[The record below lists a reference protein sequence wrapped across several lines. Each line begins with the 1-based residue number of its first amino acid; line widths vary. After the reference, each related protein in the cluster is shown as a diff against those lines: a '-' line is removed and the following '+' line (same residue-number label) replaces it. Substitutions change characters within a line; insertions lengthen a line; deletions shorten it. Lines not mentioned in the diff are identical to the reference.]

1 MGDLLLERDF
11 ETRAMRRSMADLAL
25 GRGSVLALAAP
36 AGLGKT
42 ALLRSAREH
51 AREQGFRVL
60 SARGAQLE
68 AAFAYGVVRQLV
80 EPARHVYGKQCEW
93 LFQGADPG
101 TGPPGRGGRGQPGGS
116 APVQLNGLYRLMT
129 DLAEKTPVVVI
140 VDDMQWVDPASARFL
155 GFLARRVES
164 TPVALIVGARSN
176 RNQHDES
183 LDEILTTAEIM
194 LLQPRSLSRAAVAEL
209 VRREYG
215 RPGEPEFCHACHEA
229 TGGNPLFL
237 RELLRT
243 LTTEGVNPEAGSA
256 AAVRAAGPV
265 AVRRHLLVA
274 LRGQSATARAVARAV
289 AVLGDDTDLDRVAW
303 QCGLTVAATTAAAH
317 QLARDGLFARADP
330 PSFAHPVMRDAMQG
344 LTAPSERMVRRQP
357 EQAADGEGDAA
368 VAAADRPRPT
378 GLETFTTAERAVAG
392 LAISGLMNRQIAE
405 RLFLSEKTIESHLS
419 RVYRKIGVRSRTELA
434 AHLSATGRPERAEG
448 FYGTSWQSPPSAVFP
463 LRHG

>member
-1 MGDLLLERDF
+1 VGDLLLERDF

-25 GRGSVLALAAP
+25 GCGSVLALAAP
-36 AGLGKT
+36 VGLGKT

-80 EPARHVYGKQCEW
+80 EPARQFYGKQCEW
-93 LFQGADPG
+93 LFQGSAG
-101 TGPPGRGGRGQPGGS
+101 PGRGSRGPAGGS
-116 APVQLNGLYRLMT
+116 APAALNGLYRLLT

-140 VDDMQWVDPASARFL
+140 VDDMQWVDPPSARFL

-194 LLQPRSLSRAAVAEL
+194 LLQPRSLSRAAVDEL
-209 VRREYG
+209 IRREYG

-229 TGGNPLFL
+229 TAGNPLFL

-243 LTTEGVNPEAGSA
+243 LTTEGVSPEAGSA

-303 QCGLTVAATTAAAH
+303 QCGLTVAAATAAAH
-317 QLARDGLFARADP
+317 QLTRDGLFARADP
-330 PSFAHPVMRDAMQG
+330 PAFAHPVVRDAMQG
-344 LTAPSERMVRRQP
+344 LTAPSERTVRRRP
-357 EQAADGEGDAA
+357 EQPAGEKHDA
-368 VAAADRPRPT
+368 VDRPRPT

-392 LAISGLMNRQIAE
+392 LAVSGLMNRQIAE

-419 RVYRKIGVRSRTELA
+419 RVYRKTGVRSRTELA
-434 AHLSATGRPERAEG
+434 AHLSATGRPDRPEG
-448 FYGTSWQSPPSAVFP
+448 FHSPSWQSPPSAVFP
-463 LRHG
+463 TRHG